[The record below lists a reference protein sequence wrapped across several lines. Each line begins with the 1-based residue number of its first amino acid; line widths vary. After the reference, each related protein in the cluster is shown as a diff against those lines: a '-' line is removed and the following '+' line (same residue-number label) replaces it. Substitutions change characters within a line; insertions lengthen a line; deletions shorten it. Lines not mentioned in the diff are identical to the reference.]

1 MTRRTAHFSC
11 ASHCQLLMVRRLVLT
26 MVFLF
31 SFTIGAALSKGS
43 STEKTGETQ
52 PIPPTDVLV
61 YSFTGDI
68 MHGRYFGPRIQ
79 RHFDAAK
86 YTPENSEPFVHI
98 NPLLKDVDCTFVN
111 LENPILDET
120 PKDLL
125 GMKEQFTTRLVGA
138 PQDLMHL
145 VKHGVDFVSL
155 ANNHINDAYLPGLQQ
170 TIKHVEQAGL
180 AHAGASVSGDPYQPA
195 RIDHAPV
202 ETYVYSGTT
211 FINRK
216 AVPVDFN
223 VAVAPTRRLVSQLQP
238 KIKAL
243 REKRPRALII
253 VSIHWGPENQF
264 KLMPHQAPNVR
275 RLIDAGADVVFG
287 HHPHVLHPVEVYKNG
302 VIFYS
307 LGNLFFDQTS
317 TVHRHGMIAHVEWS
331 RTLETKRPRL
341 EKVILHG
348 IVRPVDQGP
357 VRLADFSNR
366 ASILGR
372 VKSMSSQDHRT
383 RLTWQQKHGRLVWQ
397 RNLDGP

>member
-1 MTRRTAHFSC
+1 MRDLCRALK
-11 ASHCQLLMVRRLVLT
+11 QGLLIVLT
-26 MVFLF
+26 
-31 SFTIGAALSKGS
+31 TWPIGDAYADDASR
-43 STEKTGETQ
+43 TQTQ
-52 PIPPTDVLV
+52 PSRPSSSVV

-68 MHGRYFGPRIQ
+68 MHGRFFGPRIQ
-79 RHFDAAK
+79 RHFDVAIH
-86 YTPENSEPFVHI
+86 PPQNPDPFVQI
-98 NPLLKDVDCTFVN
+98 SPLLKDVDCTFVN
-111 LENPILDET
+111 LENPILTQT
-120 PKDLL
+120 PKDLV
-125 GMKEQFTTRLVGA
+125 GVKEQFTTRLVGA
-138 PQDLMHL
+138 PSDLMHL

-155 ANNHINDAYLPGLQQ
+155 ANNHINDAYLPGLKQ
-170 TIKHVEQAGL
+170 TIKHVEQSGL
-180 AHAGASVSGDPYQPA
+180 AHAGASVSGDPYQPV
-195 RIDHAPV
+195 RMDKSPI
-202 ETYVYSGTT
+202 ETYVFSGTT

-223 VAVAPTRRLVSQLQP
+223 VAVAPTRRLVHQLRP

-243 REKRPRALII
+243 REKRPLALII

-317 TVHRHGMIAHVEWS
+317 AVHRHGMIAHVEWR
-331 RTLETKRPRL
+331 RTTETERVRL
-341 EKVILHG
+341 RKVIVHG

-357 VRLADFSNR
+357 IRLADLSNR
-366 ASILGR
+366 TSILGR
-372 VKSMSSQDHRT
+372 VKRMSLKDHRT